1 MSNLNILSLYLGI
14 RSQAVRW
21 EGLQIYRVSWE
32 DDQVAA
38 WRRGDPLAPN
48 ADVEA
53 SLRTIR
59 QITDSG
65 RRIVRIRGIHEPV
78 SEYTRYEMEVAYP
91 SNAAAGEEVYVVDLD
106 AHPEFAAVGDLVIFD
121 DDAAVHYLYDSEG
134 RLLGYDFND
143 EPTALAEYRVIRQ
156 RLVAAAVPVGEFTAR
171 MR

>member
-1 MSNLNILSLYLGI
+1 MMWPVFASGIGLFLAGVALAYFAVIPAGLRFFLDYNKYLGI

-32 DDQVAA
+32 DDRVAA
-38 WRRGDPLAPN
+38 WRRGDPLPPN

-59 QITDSG
+59 QITESG

-78 SEYTRYEMEVAYP
+78 SEYTRYEIEVAYP

-106 AHPEFAAVGDLVIFD
+106 AHPEFAAVGDFVIFD
-121 DDAAVHYLYDSEG
+121 ETMIA
-134 RLLGYDFND
+134 
-143 EPTALAEYRVIRQ
+143 
-156 RLVAAAVPVGEFTAR
+156 
-171 MR
+171 M